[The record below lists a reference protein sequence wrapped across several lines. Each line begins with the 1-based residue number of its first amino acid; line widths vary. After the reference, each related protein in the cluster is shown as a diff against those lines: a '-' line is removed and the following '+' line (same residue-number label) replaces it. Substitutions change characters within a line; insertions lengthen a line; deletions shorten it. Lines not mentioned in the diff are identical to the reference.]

1 MSDTGVQPAAES
13 TTGLSQV
20 QRVVNTFGAPSK
32 TFTDIKNGHL
42 SWWLPFIIYAVI
54 GYCFFGVVNAKVGIR
69 QASENQIRL
78 SGQKTQDRLAQ
89 LTPEQREANMKIT
102 VAVTTWVFYLGPV
115 FLLIWGVVA
124 AAVMLGTI
132 NFGFGGKAKF
142 GSVFSMW
149 MYAMMP
155 YFVIKPL
162 LGMAVL
168 FAGAAPETFNM
179 KNYAPTNLGAFL
191 NPTDIGAALYALCSS
206 LDAVTIW
213 TLVLMSIGLATVA
226 GVKRSSGY
234 ISIFGWWALVVLFLV
249 GAAAVT
255 G

>member
-13 TTGLSQV
+13 TTGLSQM
-20 QRVVNTFGAPSK
+20 QRIGNTFSAPSK
-32 TFTDIKNGHL
+32 TFTDIKNGHR
-42 SWWLPFIIYAVI
+42 SWWLPFIIYAI
-54 GYCFFGVVNAKVGIR
+54 LGYCFFAVVNNKVGIR

-89 LTPEQREANMKIT
+89 LTPEQREANMKLSVTIT
-102 VAVTTWVFYLGPV
+102 SWVFYLGPV
-115 FLLIWGVVA
+115 FLLVWGVVA
-124 AAVMLGTI
+124 SAVLMGTI

-149 MYAMMP
+149 MYAMLP
-155 YFVIKPL
+155 YCVIKPL

-168 FAGAAPETFNM
+168 FAGAAPESFNI
-179 KNYAPTNLGAFL
+179 KNYAPTNIGAFL
-191 NPTDIGAALYALCSS
+191 SPTDVGGALYALCTS

-213 TLVLMSIGLATVA
+213 TLVLMGIGVATVA
-226 GVKRSSGY
+226 GVKRGSGY
-234 ISIFGWWALVVLFLV
+234 ISVFAWWALVVLLGV
-249 GAAAVT
+249 AGGAFM